1 MLPKLLTSVSKK
13 SFTQV
18 GMYTATAAITKVIS
32 FVFLPFFVN
41 TLSEGDVGI
50 LNIFGSSIV
59 FLTPVLSM
67 GVLYTISVDFFKVSK
82 EEYPL
87 VFSSSLLVP
96 VLFSIVMFPLLYLFF
111 PVLSSAFSFQQN
123 FIWLIPACVLLN
135 FFFEVFITLLRLSR
149 NVNYFAIIST
159 LKVVLEIGIAVL
171 LVKFFAETWY
181 SRALG
186 YFVSGI
192 IIAFFFFFYVIRQ
205 RYLVAKASAGVIK
218 KELMFGLA
226 GLLLQV
232 SIFFNTTSDKFFVMA
247 FFGKE
252 QVGLYS
258 VAATFAA
265 IQYILSSSLIQY
277 LQPILFKK
285 FSENAGWIAVKSIY
299 YKFIAVMLAV
309 WGLVMIGTYIAYH
322 FFLKASY
329 VNSIHYFYILSV
341 GALIWPVTNIFL
353 QSIIYFKKKK
363 VLAAISITTIVAAAS
378 VNFFAC
384 RYFDIVWLC
393 VGQIAI
399 NIIVLLV
406 TLYFNKQ
413 QGDFRN

>member
-50 LNIFGSSIV
+50 LNIFGSTIV

-87 VFSSSLLVP
+87 VFSSSLFVP
-96 VLFSIVMFPLLYLFF
+96 VLFSIVMLPLLYLFF
-111 PVLSSAFSFQQN
+111 PVLSRTFSFQQN

-192 IIAFFFFFYVIRQ
+192 IIAFFFLFYVIRQ
-205 RYLVAKASAGVIK
+205 RYLVAKVSAAVIK
-218 KELMFGLA
+218 KELLFGLA

-265 IQYILSSSLIQY
+265 IQYIVSSSLIQY

-285 FSENAGWIAVKSIY
+285 FSENAGWSAVKSIY
-299 YKFIAVMLAV
+299 YKFIVAMLAV
-309 WGLVMIGTYIAYH
+309 WGFVMIGTYIAYH

-329 VNSIHYFYILSV
+329 VNSIHYFYMLSV

-363 VLAAISITTIVAAAS
+363 VLAAISISTIIVSAS
-378 VNFFAC
+378 VNFIAC
-384 RYFDIVWLC
+384 RYLDIVWLC